1 VRDAALDGVAAE
13 ASSGAG
19 GKQRV
24 GCSALSLG
32 NPVPHHVAG
41 ERQEWCPPFDM
52 HVILAGEPGQPG
64 PQVLPV
70 SRHHPAPLHLPGHGV
85 QTVERQLPAMDVLRS
100 PRLLGRS
107 SAIAVTPAGPEWESD
122 DEISQKIT
130 STPRGVGTRVRH
142 RVRPGPPI
150 VAECVGYERRLSW
163 SLVGNSSALRAGGGR
178 VLLRLTFRPAAS

>member
-1 VRDAALDGVAAE
+1 MVMSLPASRSRIAAVCPERVRCHVLGPERRTGAARLSHVVRDAALDGVAAE

-41 ERQEWCPPFDM
+41 ERQEWCPP
-52 HVILAGEPGQPG
+52 L
-64 PQVLPV
+64 
-70 SRHHPAPLHLPGHGV
+70 
-85 QTVERQLPAMDVLRS
+85 
-100 PRLLGRS
+100 LLGRS

-178 VLLRLTFRPAAS
+178 VLLRLAFRPAAS